1 MRGLLLKEW
10 YAHRF
15 IWLTALAVLIFG
27 WFYNE
32 ILYLFMEPAAALLI
46 AMLPIFSLHQD
57 AVSRF
62 DCWHLTLPVK
72 RSRYADV
79 YYLMIAG
86 MMLPLLIVH
95 SVIWL
100 RSELGAYF
108 AVLGALML
116 LCLLA
121 PAVYLPVTF
130 RFGIAAG
137 RVAALVM
144 ILPYTLLILT
154 VTDLWGIWGEWERGI
169 VSFLSAGVPVVGV
182 PVLLFAVSRFISA
195 RILNQAEY

>member
-15 IWLTALAVLIFG
+15 VWLTALAVLIIVF
-27 WFYNE
+27 WRNSVLF
-32 ILYLFMEPAAALLI
+32 LFMEPAAALLI
-46 AMLPIFSLHQD
+46 AMMPVFSLNQD

-62 DCWHLTLPVK
+62 GRWHLTLPVK
-72 RSRYADV
+72 RSSYADV

-86 MMLPLLIVH
+86 MTVPLLIAH

-100 RSELGAYF
+100 RAELGGYF
-108 AVLGALML
+108 AVLGVLML

-137 RVAALVM
+137 RAAALVM
-144 ILPYTLLILT
+144 ILPYTLLILAA
-154 VTDLWGIWGEWERGI
+154 TDLYEFFGGWERR
-169 VSFLSAGVPVVGV
+169 VLSLFSAGPAVVGLFM
-182 PVLLFAVSRFISA
+182 LLFAVSRYLSA
-195 RILNQAEY
+195 WILKKAEY